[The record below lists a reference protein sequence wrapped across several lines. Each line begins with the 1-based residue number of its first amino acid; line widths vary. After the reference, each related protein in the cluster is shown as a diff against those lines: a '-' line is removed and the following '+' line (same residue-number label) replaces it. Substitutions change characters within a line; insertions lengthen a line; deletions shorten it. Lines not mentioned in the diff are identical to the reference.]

1 MTIFTY
7 LCLLDAIINKLLT
20 RCVIHKITSS
30 LPSDIPSEDISDY
43 ALLIL
48 THDDV
53 YTILDKSSEEIRKD
67 FTDYLEITINM

>member
-1 MTIFTY
+1 MAIFTY
-7 LCLLDAIINKLLT
+7 LCLLDTLINKLLI
-20 RCVIHKITSS
+20 RCVIDKITSS

-67 FTDYLEITINM
+67 FTDYLEVTINM